1 MVLKNIWRKN
11 KIFDKENLSRELKC
25 YKYANKFIKK
35 RSNKIER
42 KLSQNIFDD
51 IIEKQTK
58 DNRSG
63 NLAVIFVESFHET
76 ELHVCQLNQESES
89 IGQLIKEFNR
99 IKYHIENNVD
109 FIEEFEKHLYEMD
122 RYDEY
127 IKQYTFNKDSVLKY
141 IEDNIEL
148 IMREKY
154 EWQKQL
160 EYFDMKLKLVR
171 YVLYHFPKI
180 YAQ

>member
-1 MVLKNIWRKN
+1 MILKYIWRKK
-11 KIFDKENLSRELKC
+11 KIFNRENLSRELKC
-25 YKYANKFIKK
+25 YKYANKFIEE

-42 KLSQNIFDD
+42 KLSQSIFDD

-63 NLAVIFVESFHET
+63 DLAVIFVESFHET
-76 ELHVCQLNQESES
+76 ELHICQLNQESELFD
-89 IGQLIKEFNR
+89 QLIREFNNM
-99 IKYHIENNVD
+99 KYHIENNVD
-109 FIEEFEKHLYEMD
+109 FIEEFEKHLHEIGI
-122 RYDEY
+122 YDEY
-127 IKQYTFNKDSVLKY
+127 IEQYTFNKDSALKY
-141 IEDNIEL
+141 IKDNIEL

-154 EWQKQL
+154 DWQKQL
-160 EYFDMKLKLVR
+160 EYFNMKLKLIR